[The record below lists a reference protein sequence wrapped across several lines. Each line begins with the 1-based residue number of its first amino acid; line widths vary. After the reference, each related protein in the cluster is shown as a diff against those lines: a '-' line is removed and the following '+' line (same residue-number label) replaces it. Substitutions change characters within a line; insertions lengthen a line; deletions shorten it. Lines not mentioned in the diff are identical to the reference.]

1 MKHKMNI
8 TCNGIVTSFE
18 IRNVTPTFTIASVG
32 IKDPDTGSTTFVDF
46 NNRKNLKFGKEV
58 MTLAEIKNQM
68 ISQNG
73 ESLNTSVST
82 FGKDFY
88 DDKWID
94 KTGAIHNTTRKRIY
108 IMRHFDNNKD
118 IYGNTFDVLGIVDN
132 MTEDADGNIKVKVGC
147 IVDVWDKDL
156 HKSVPS
162 IRYISLKLADDWKIK
177 QGGVWETSDEIPFD
191 VGDEIHVKGDIL
203 YIPGKRD
210 RYGDS
215 IGEMLD
221 GNFIKRVISVS
232 EPENIDEYNE
242 LKHQS
247 RRKTSAV
254 QKNEQ
259 PKPEKS
265 EDEIVEEMNNLENPF
280 TDDDDDDLDFDF

>member
-32 IKDPDTGSTTFVDF
+32 IKDPDTGSTTFVDL

-58 MTLAEIKNQM
+58 MTLSEMKNSM
-68 ISQNG
+68 FSQSG
-73 ESLNTSVST
+73 ESLNVSVST

-88 DDKWID
+88 DDKWTD

-108 IMRHFDNNKD
+108 IMRHFSKDKD

-132 MTEDADGNIKVKVGC
+132 MTEDSDGNIKVKVGC

-156 HKSVPS
+156 HKTVPN
-162 IRYISLKLADDWKIK
+162 IRYISLKLADGWK
-177 QGGVWETSDEIPFD
+177 S
-191 VGDEIHVKGDIL
+191 
-203 YIPGKRD
+203 KRD

-242 LKHQS
+242 LKHKS
-247 RRKTSAV
+247 RRKTSTV

-259 PKPEKS
+259 QKPEKT